1 MLSVQNV
8 NLSIHNS
15 NFFVK
20 ILFSRT
26 DTVSAVSSNL
36 GMVISFR
43 ERSQAGL
50 PKKKIKSV
58 PDQAKVH
65 KLPERRHRNDGSD
78 IKRYLKTRKA

>member
-1 MLSVQNV
+1 M
-8 NLSIHNS
+8 NLSIDNS

-26 DTVSAVSSNL
+26 DTVSAVNSNL
-36 GMVISFR
+36 GMVFSFK

-50 PKKKIKSV
+50 GNKKIKSK

-78 IKRYLKTRKA
+78 MKRYLKTRQA